1 MGGKYPQRTLNTAMA
16 DAEQR
21 VPSDAALRR
30 PNLCLLAVF
39 DLPENLVQV
48 VSVSRLNSA
57 VGRLH

>member
-16 DAEQR
+16 DAEQL
-21 VPSDAALRR
+21 VPSDATLRR
-30 PNLCLLAVF
+30 PNLFLLAVF